1 MKKSIKQT
9 AGLIMSLGLAL
20 SGTTG
25 VYGAAPAAALPS
37 VTEGVVAAETS
48 GVETTLNGT
57 IKATTLSV
65 TIPLTTAFDIDPT
78 KYSEADP
85 NVQIGSN
92 QSGGYKIVN
101 NSAVPVYVYISGVTV
116 PTSGVTLVDNV
127 SALSTDKALMLAISQ
142 KASASA
148 SDISNADFWLKTT
161 MSDKYYMDE
170 TQSNKGKLD
179 ANGGEMALK
188 LYGMTKQG
196 WSNDDKF
203 AVKPSFTVTVT
214 EPS

>member
-1 MKKSIKQT
+1 MKKRMKQT
-9 AGLIMSLGLAL
+9 AALALSLGLAL

-25 VYGAAPAAALPS
+25 AYGAALPS
-37 VTEGVVAAETS
+37 VSTGNVTAETD

-78 KYSEADP
+78 KYSATDP
-85 NVQIGSN
+85 NVQIGGN
-92 QSGGYKIVN
+92 QSSGYKIVN
-101 NSAVPVYVYISGVTV
+101 NSAVPVYVYVSGVTV

-127 SALSTDKALMLAISQ
+127 SGLSTNKSLMLAVSE
-142 KASASA
+142 KTTVAA
-148 SDISNADFWLKTT
+148 SDISDPTFWLKAGTGL
-161 MSDKYYMDE
+161 KYYMDS
-170 TQSNKGKLD
+170 TRTNKGKLD
-179 ANGGEMALK
+179 ANGGTMELK
-188 LYGMTKQG
+188 LYGMTEKG
-196 WSNDDKF
+196 WSNAETF